1 MRRSNKEYEM
11 MKTEVPEGTT
21 CRALGCSRK
30 ATVVVLDTKGRR
42 QYCCDKHVGKNKVKE
57 KKQ

>member
-1 MRRSNKEYEM
+1 M